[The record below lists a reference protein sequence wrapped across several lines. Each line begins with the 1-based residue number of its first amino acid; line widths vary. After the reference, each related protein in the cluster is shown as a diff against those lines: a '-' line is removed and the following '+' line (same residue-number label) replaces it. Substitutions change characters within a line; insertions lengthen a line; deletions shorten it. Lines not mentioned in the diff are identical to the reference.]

1 LIPIMF
7 SLNSVRVA
15 PGARSALAVAC
26 GLALSAFHVG
36 AQAEDAVA
44 PVVVT
49 ASRMVSPVQTAP
61 VAASVITSEQ
71 MARAGVAD
79 ANEAIRK
86 LGGVAA
92 RSDLNNGREN
102 VLDLRGYG
110 ETAGQN
116 LVVLLDGMR
125 ISENELSSARL
136 SAIPLAQIERIEIVR
151 GGSSVLWGEGASA
164 GVINVILKRP
174 QGAVRTARVAAS
186 VESFKGHE
194 LSADGQWGVGDW
206 MLDAAAKRVRSDGYR
221 DNSGYKQD
229 TGSFGVSWQN
239 DGWRVA
245 LRTMHEEQSA
255 RLPGYLSLA
264 QYGSDPRQTQTP
276 NDNAAY
282 REQRHLG
289 NVSRQWGDWTLQLD
303 AAQRHR
309 EAQAA
314 YISSSWPYTSE
325 SRSEQIQLT
334 PRLSYDAQISG
345 VGVKAVTGLDWQ
357 DWDYDLE
364 TSAGDETGKQK
375 NEAFFV
381 HGDVSLPTATR
392 ITAGWRKE
400 RVRKQGD
407 TGWLVYD
414 RKDTLHAGEFGV
426 NQTVLPGWNVYGRL
440 ASSYR
445 LPNVDENRYTS
456 GSAALVPQRNSDRE
470 VGVKWALGA
479 YSGTVRHFTQKV
491 DHEIAYD
498 NLLFANVNLDPTRR
512 RGVEIEG
519 RWTVTRAL
527 TLSGTWQQLTARYRS
542 GVNAGKDM
550 VLVSPHTATVRAA
563 WRLDDHQTL
572 DVGVQF
578 LSSMRPGGDEANTC
592 SRRVPSSTL
601 LDARYAWAAKV
612 WTLALSGT
620 NLMDEKG
627 YNYAYGCNAP
637 SVYPYNGRA
646 LKFTVSRQF

>member
-1 LIPIMF
+1 MCVTVGWC
-7 SLNSVRVA
+7 SVGR
-15 PGARSALAVAC
+15 PS
-26 GLALSAFHVG
+26 
-36 AQAEDAVA
+36 
-44 PVVVT
+44 
-49 ASRMVSPVQTAP
+49 
-61 VAASVITSEQ
+61 
-71 MARAGVAD
+71 GVAD

-110 ETAGQN
+110 ETASQN
-116 LVVLLDGMR
+116 LVVLLDGVR
-125 ISENELSSARL
+125 ISENELASARL

-174 QGAVRTARVAAS
+174 QGAVRAARVSAS

-264 QYGSDPRQTQTP
+264 QYDSDPRQTQTP

-282 REQRHLG
+282 REQRYLG
-289 NVSRQWGDWTLQLD
+289 NVSRQWGDWTLLVD

-309 EAQAA
+309 EAQTA
-314 YISSSWPYTSE
+314 YISPSSSYILE
-325 SRSEQIQLT
+325 SDSEQIQVT

-345 VGVKAVTGLDWQ
+345 VGVKVVTGLDWQ
-357 DWDYDLE
+357 DWDYG
-364 TSAGDETGKQK
+364 SAYESVYAGAPDFGSETGKQQ
-375 NEAFFV
+375 NQAIFV
-381 HGDVSLPTATR
+381 HGDLSLPTATR

-445 LPNVDENRYTS
+445 LPNVDENRATS
-456 GSAALVPQRNSDRE
+456 GAAALLPQRNSDRE

-479 YSGTVRHFTQKV
+479 YSGTIRHFTQKI

-498 NLLFANVNLDPTRR
+498 NLQYANVNLDPTRR

-527 TLSGTWQQLTARYRS
+527 TLSGTWQQLTARYRE

-550 VLVSPHTATVRAA
+550 ILVAPHTATVRVA
-563 WRLDDHQTL
+563 WRMDDRQTL
-572 DVGVQF
+572 DVGAQF

-601 LDARYAWAAKV
+601 LDARYAWTDKV

-627 YNYAYGCNAP
+627 YNYAYSFMCGEP
-637 SVYPYNGRA
+637 SVYPYSGRA

>member
-1 LIPIMF
+1 MLV
-7 SLNSVRVA
+7 LNSVRVA
-15 PGARSALAVAC
+15 PGVRSALAVAC
-26 GLALSAFHVG
+26 GVSLSLWHLTVH
-36 AQAEDAVA
+36 AEDVVA

-49 ASRMVSPVQTAP
+49 ASRMVSAVQTAP
-61 VAASVITSEQ
+61 VAASVITAEQ
-71 MARAGVAD
+71 MERAGVAD

-86 LGGVAA
+86 LGGVAS
-92 RSDLNNGREN
+92 RSDLSNGREN

-110 ETAGQN
+110 ETASQN
-116 LVVLLDGMR
+116 LVVLLDGVR
-125 ISENELSSARL
+125 ISENELASARL

-174 QGAVRTARVAAS
+174 QGAVRSARLSAS

-194 LSADGQWGVGDW
+194 LSADALWGDGDW
-206 MLDAAAKRVRSDGYR
+206 TLDAAARRVRTDGYR
-221 DNSGYKQD
+221 DNSAYKQD
-229 TGSFGVSWQN
+229 TGSVGLAWQK
-239 DGWRVA
+239 DGWRAA
-245 LRTMHEEQSA
+245 LRTTHEEQSA

-264 QYGSDPRQTQTP
+264 QYHSDPRQTLTP
-276 NDNAAY
+276 EDHAAY

-289 NVSRQWGDWTLQLD
+289 NVSRQWGSWTFQVD

-309 EAQAA
+309 ESRAA
-314 YISSSWPYTSE
+314 YLSSSWPYVSDAN
-325 SRSEQIQLT
+325 SEQLQLT
-334 PRLSYDAQISG
+334 PRLSFEDRIG
-345 VGVKAVTGLDWQ
+345 VAELKAVTGLDWQ
-357 DWDYDLE
+357 DWDYDLQ
-364 TSAGDETGKQK
+364 TSAGNETGQQE
-375 NEAFFV
+375 NQAFFV

-407 TGWLVYD
+407 TGMAVYD
-414 RKDTLHAGEFGV
+414 RKDTLHAGEFGL

-445 LPNVDENRYTS
+445 LPNVDENRYTA
-456 GSAALVPQRNSDRE
+456 GGGALLPQRNSDRE
-470 VGVKWALGA
+470 LGLKWMSGA
-479 YSGTVRHFTQKV
+479 YSGTVRHFIQDT

-498 NLLFANVNLDPTRR
+498 NLQYANVNLDPTRR
-512 RGVEIEG
+512 KGVELEA
-519 RWTVTRAL
+519 RVQLARQVQ
-527 TLSGTWQQLTARYRS
+527 LSGTWQQLTARYRA
-542 GVNAGKDM
+542 GVNEGKEM

-563 WRLDDHQTL
+563 WRIDDSQTL

-601 LDARYAWAAKV
+601 LDARYAWTDKG
-612 WTLALSGT
+612 WTLALSGS
-620 NLMDEKG
+620 NLTDERG
-627 YNYAYGCNAP
+627 FNYAYGCGAM
-637 SVYPYNGRA
+637 SLYPYSGRA